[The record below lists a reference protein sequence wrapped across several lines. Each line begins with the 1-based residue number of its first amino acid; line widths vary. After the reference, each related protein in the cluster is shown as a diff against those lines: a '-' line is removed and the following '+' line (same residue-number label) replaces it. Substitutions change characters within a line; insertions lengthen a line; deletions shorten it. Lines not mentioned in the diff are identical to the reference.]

1 MVIYL
6 YFKSGKSYEFTPQ
19 IRLTHSKNRTT
30 GTAIYELN
38 FNQILK
44 DFDLSDP
51 IYGIALKK
59 DSNSLRMADI
69 CHFVW
74 SCGKP
79 IKLVAIFIFSTLE
92 EKQSFF
98 NYYEYYALHK
108 SLEFFPAINQE
119 KTLIKETY

>member
-1 MVIYL
+1 MRIYL
-6 YFKSGKSYEFTPQ
+6 YLKSRKHYVLIPQ
-19 IRLTHSKNRTT
+19 IRLTSSKNGTT
-30 GTAIYELN
+30 GTAVFEVNLEKLN
-38 FNQILK
+38 CEKNIL
-44 DFDLSDP
+44 DP
-51 IYGIALKK
+51 IYGIGLENK
-59 DSNSLRMADI
+59 NTLRMADI

-74 SCGKP
+74 SSGKP
-79 IKLVAIFIFSTLE
+79 IKIIAIFIFSTLE